1 MEHFSEQSLEHLP
14 SRQRANL
21 INTISGY
28 KSANLIATRSSQ
40 GATNL
45 AIFNSVIHLGSNPSL
60 LGFVL
65 RPLTVQRHTYEN
77 LKATS
82 YYTINAITQ
91 DMYREAHHTS
101 AKYAENESEFSM
113 TSFTESYKDG
123 FEVPYVQQSPIQI
136 GCRYVNEYEIK
147 ENGCLLLVGKVEHI
161 YVAPGLLHDDHW
173 AQLDRAKIMSVT
185 GIDGY
190 ALPQLEDRLAYARP
204 NQSPKS
210 ILDGPQEG

>member
-1 MEHFSEQSLEHLP
+1 MNYFSQHSLEHLP

-21 INTISGY
+21 INTITGY
-28 KSANLIATRSSQ
+28 KSANLIATRTPQ
-40 GATNL
+40 GTTNL
-45 AIFNSVIHLGSNPSL
+45 AIFNSVIHLGSNPAL

-65 RPLTVQRHTYEN
+65 RPLTIRRHTYDN

-82 YYTINAITQ
+82 CFTVNAITQ
-91 DMYREAHHTS
+91 EMYREAHHTS
-101 AKYAENESEFSM
+101 AKYPENESEFSM

-123 FEVPYVQQSPIQI
+123 FEAPYVQQSPIQI

-147 ENGCLLLVGKVEHI
+147 ENGCILMVGAVEHI
-161 YVAPGLLHDDHW
+161 YVVPGLLHEDHW
-173 AQLDRAKIMSVT
+173 AQLDRAKIMSVV

-190 ALPQLEDRLAYARP
+190 ALPELEDRLAYARP
-204 NQSPKS
+204 NLTQKS